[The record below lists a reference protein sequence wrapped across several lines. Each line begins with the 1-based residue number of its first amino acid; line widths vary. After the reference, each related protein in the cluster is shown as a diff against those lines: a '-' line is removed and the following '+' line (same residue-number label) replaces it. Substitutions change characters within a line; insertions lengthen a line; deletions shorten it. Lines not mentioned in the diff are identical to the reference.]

1 MNIYKFLNDNFLS
14 NNLKIFPIAPN
25 AKTPLVAWK
34 EDASSEK
41 LQIVYWLENAKNC
54 NWALPSTMNNL
65 FVIDIDTHNGV
76 DGLKHFGRLITDL
89 GIADEHIV
97 TLQQYT
103 PSGGIHLIF
112 KSDEELN
119 MVKNKAQFFKNY
131 PGIDIRTN
139 GYILVAPSVING
151 KTYRFSGTF
160 DDVVEMPQ
168 KLKDYILKCNTE
180 YETETKKVTS
190 LYELDKIVEEGTRDE
205 TMFAYINNLYNKT
218 NLNFNEIKALA
229 LAYNKDCF
237 NPPLKE
243 RDITYKIRRMFKE
256 KRDKLFMIRISEE
269 LDNKSVVSLDELNSY
284 VDESENAEYMW
295 GEE

>member
-1 MNIYKFLNDNFLS
+1 
-14 NNLKIFPIAPN
+14 
-25 AKTPLVAWK
+25 
-34 EDASSEK
+34 
-41 LQIVYWLENAKNC
+41 
-54 NWALPSTMNNL
+54 
-65 FVIDIDTHNGV
+65 
-76 DGLKHFGRLITDL
+76 
-89 GIADEHIV
+89 
-97 TLQQYT
+97 
-103 PSGGIHLIF
+103 
-112 KSDEELN
+112 
-119 MVKNKAQFFKNY
+119 
-131 PGIDIRTN
+131 
-139 GYILVAPSVING
+139 
-151 KTYRFSGTF
+151 
-160 DDVVEMPQ
+160 MPQ
-168 KLKDYILKCNTE
+168 KLKDYILECNTE
-180 YETETKKVTS
+180 YEGESKKVTS

-269 LDNKSVVSLDELNSY
+269 LDNKGVVSLDELNDY